1 MAGAPSLL
9 LTVLVSGIAF
19 LYASVG
25 FGGATGYLAVM
36 SQFGIEPN
44 LMATTALILNVV
56 VAGISFINYARAG
69 HTVRRLLLSFPLA
82 SVPAAFLGGYFKL
95 HEDLYFVLLYSV
107 LTYVMLRMLFT
118 CKESTT
124 DTGELQT
131 PPLWLALLCGAVIG
145 LLSGMVGIGGGIILS
160 PLIILMRWGTPK
172 QAAST
177 AAGFILLNSVSG
189 LLGRL
194 LGGNFMFGELGTW
207 LLPVGVL
214 GALAGS
220 YLGARR
226 FSGLWTRRV
235 LGVVL
240 LIAMVKFWVGY
251 WG

>member
-1 MAGAPSLL
+1 MTGAPSLL
-9 LTVLVSGIAF
+9 LTILVGGIAF

-44 LMATTALILNVV
+44 LMATTALLLNVV
-56 VAGISFINYARAG
+56 VAGISFTNYARAG
-69 HTVRRLLLSFPLA
+69 HLQRRLLLSFPLA
-82 SVPAAFLGGYFKL
+82 SIPAAFLGGYFKL

-107 LTYVMLRMLFT
+107 LTYVMLRMLFAR
-118 CKESTT
+118 KESASE
-124 DTGELQT
+124 TGGLQA
-131 PPLWLALLCGAVIG
+131 PPLWLALLSGAVIG

-177 AAGFILLNSVSG
+177 AAGFIFLNSLSG
-189 LLGRL
+189 LLGRF
-194 LGGNFMFGELGTW
+194 LGGNFMFGELGAW
-207 LLPVGVL
+207 LLPVGIL

-240 LIAMVKFWVGY
+240 LIAVVRFWVGY
-251 WG
+251 FG